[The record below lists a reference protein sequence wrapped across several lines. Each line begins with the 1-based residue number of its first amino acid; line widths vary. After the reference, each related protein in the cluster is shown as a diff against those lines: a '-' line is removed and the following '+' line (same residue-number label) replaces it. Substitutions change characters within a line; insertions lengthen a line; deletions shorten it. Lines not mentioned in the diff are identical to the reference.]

1 MGAFESRMWA
11 VVSVAVSFLAT
22 AYFFSVIWA
31 LGGLLVLLL
40 LVLRSLARST
50 LVWDLDQ
57 TLLVSQSQGDAAP
70 ELCETIQA
78 IDGFVMRHVDDD
90 AIAFVTLFRPWA
102 RGVLRTL
109 HRLGTRQYV
118 FTAASRGY
126 ASNCLIGLL
135 GDDRHRIISEVL
147 SATEH
152 PNQRYRGKDLRLFSR
167 PPVDLART
175 VLVTTG
181 RAPFG
186 RSRATACVSGNS

>member
-50 LVWDLDQ
+50 IVWDLDQ

-102 RGVLRTL
+102 R
-109 HRLGTRQYV
+109 
-118 FTAASRGY
+118 
-126 ASNCLIGLL
+126 
-135 GDDRHRIISEVL
+135 EVL

-152 PNQRYRGKDLRLFSR
+152 PNQRYRGKDLRLLSGAAAQR
-167 PPVDLART
+167 LAYPAIQVRQHS
-175 VLVTTG
+175 LG
-181 RAPFG
+181 RG
-186 RSRATACVSGNS
+186 

>member
-50 LVWDLDQ
+50 IVWDLDQ

-78 IDGFVMRHVDDD
+78 IDGFVMRHAPVR
-90 AIAFVTLFRPWA
+90 IYGRLA
-102 RGVLRTL
+102 R
-109 HRLGTRQYV
+109 
-118 FTAASRGY
+118 
-126 ASNCLIGLL
+126 
-135 GDDRHRIISEVL
+135 
-147 SATEH
+147 
-152 PNQRYRGKDLRLFSR
+152 LRLQLPHR
-167 PPVDLART
+167 
-175 VLVTTG
+175 
-181 RAPFG
+181 PFG
-186 RSRATACVSGNS
+186 RRPAPHHQRGAVGDRASQSALSRQRLAALLAAAGRFGADRAGRRPDALLSGAAAQRLAYPAIQVRQHSLGRGAA

>member
-50 LVWDLDQ
+50 IVWDLDQ

-102 RGVLRTL
+102 RGVL
-109 HRLGTRQYV
+109 V
-118 FTAASRGY
+118 
-126 ASNCLIGLL
+126 
-135 GDDRHRIISEVL
+135 DDRTRSFRAQPRNALRIR
-147 SATEH
+147 
-152 PNQRYRGKDLRLFSR
+152 QFK
-167 PPVDLART
+167 
-175 VLVTTG
+175 
-181 RAPFG
+181 FG
-186 RSRATACVSGNS
+186 RTRLDVELLDVLLRIAFRLTRH